1 MAMTLQVL
9 YPVGP
14 DTTFD
19 YDYYANK
26 HFPIVQDAM
35 GDFIASIHV
44 VRGLAGGPGTA
55 PEFHAIATMNFATQ
69 EALESALK
77 ASAPALA
84 DIPNFT
90 NVQPQMLIG
99 ETLD

>member
-26 HFPIVQDAM
+26 HFPIVQEAM
-35 GDFIASIHV
+35 GDFIASVHV
-44 VRGLAGGPGTA
+44 VKGLAGGPGTA
-55 PEFHAIATMNFATQ
+55 PEFHAIATMNFASK

-77 ASAPALA
+77 ASGPALA